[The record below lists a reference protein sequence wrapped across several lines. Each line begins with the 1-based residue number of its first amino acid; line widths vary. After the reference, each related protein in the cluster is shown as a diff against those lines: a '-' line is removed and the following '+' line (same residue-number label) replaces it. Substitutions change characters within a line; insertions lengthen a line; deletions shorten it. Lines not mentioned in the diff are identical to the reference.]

1 MLAAC
6 VAFREV
12 EPRAIVK
19 DIAVLQNLDERRAF
33 MRGGVF
39 QGLFQVLLED
49 VDGASDESR
58 LRANRERNRIE
69 GAVERA
75 EGSRLGFLIELRC
88 RRILALGQP
97 VDAVIEEQ
105 NLEADISAE
114 HVSRVISADGE
125 GIAIARR
132 DPYFEVG

>member
-12 EPRAIVK
+12 EPRAIIK
-19 DIAVLQNLDERRAF
+19 DIAVLQNLDECRAF
-33 MRGGVF
+33 MRGGMF

-69 GAVERA
+69 GPVERA
-75 EGSRLGFLIELRC
+75 EGSRLGFLVELRC
-88 RRILALGQP
+88 RRILALCQSINS
-97 VDAVIEEQ
+97 VV
-105 NLEADISAE
+105 
-114 HVSRVISADGE
+114 
-125 GIAIARR
+125 
-132 DPYFEVG
+132 